1 MAGQHDWMNSDFQ
14 ANLKRRFKEAHAS
27 FARANLTTKVQYR
40 GRAFL
45 SSVGDMKKV
54 RSGSIARPAVH
65 KRRIRNCNFRDV
77 ARFHALGL
85 EAKIAPERKRLIDL
99 ALNEAEALACQTG
112 VPELV
117 LLTLAEE
124 KVRAARQWL
133 ARQEE
138 FKNRSLQ
145 WQLAA

>member
-1 MAGQHDWMNSDFQ
+1 VG
-14 ANLKRRFKEAHAS
+14 
-27 FARANLTTKVQYR
+27 
-40 GRAFL
+40 
-45 SSVGDMKKV
+45 SVGDMKKV
-54 RSGSIARPAVH
+54 RSTKVSVLKKGRE
-65 KRRIRNCNFRDV
+65 CNFRNV

-85 EAKIAPERKRLIDL
+85 EANIAPEKKRLLDL

-124 KVRAARQWL
+124 KVRATRQWL
-133 ARQEE
+133 ARQDE
-138 FKNRSLQ
+138 FKNRSVQ